1 MIEQDSQS
9 QAVHSQTGFTLRRF
23 NIDVDK
29 GDLSLSLCLPFSS

>member
-1 MIEQDSQS
+1 MNSQS

-29 GDLSLSLCLPFSS
+29 GEFRVLVLLAITQS